1 MVGIS
6 EKNLKPVWALE
17 IKWTDRYARN
27 PEELKSLIR
36 FCKENE
42 LKQALVTTAT
52 MQEVLE
58 YDEIEFTF
66 MPASSY
72 AYTVSANT
80 LQTPK
85 SPL

>member
-6 EKNLKPVWALE
+6 EKLKASLGSGNKMDGPLC
-17 IKWTDRYARN
+17 KKS
-27 PEELKSLIR
+27 EELKSPIR

-66 MPASSY
+66 IPASSY